1 MSQAI
6 RGRDSGFF
14 GTRDTNADPYETDLG
29 LLEGLLMNEHAA
41 WTTFQQRY
49 DRLVESCI
57 GRVLR
62 KFQRRV
68 SLEDAREVRAS
79 FYLALVQNEMHKLRA
94 FDPSRGCK
102 LGTFIGMIAT
112 NCAHDH
118 LRSIRREPMK
128 DVIGEGALDVE
139 SEEPSPFE
147 HTSHKERAALCG
159 KVLADFSDK
168 DRDFATLYFID
179 GMEPEEI
186 AARMNISVKTVYT
199 KKHKIQQK
207 LGMLFVRHAA

>member
-14 GTRDTNADPYETDLG
+14 GTRDMNVDPYETELG
-29 LLEGLLMNEHAA
+29 LLEGLLMNERAA
-41 WTTFQQRY
+41 WAAFHTRY
-49 DRLVESCI
+49 DRLIESCI

-62 KFQRRV
+62 KFQSRV
-68 SLEDAREVRAS
+68 SIEDAREVKAS

-102 LGTFIGMIAT
+102 LGTFIGMIAA

-118 LRSIRREPMK
+118 LRSIRREPTK
-128 DVIGEGALDVE
+128 DVIGEGALEVE
-139 SEEPSPFE
+139 SEEPSPFDA
-147 HTSHKERAALCG
+147 TSRKERVALCT
-159 KVLADFSDK
+159 KVLEDFSDK
-168 DRDFATLYFID
+168 DRDFATLYFVE

-186 AARMNISVKTVYT
+186 AERMNISVKTVYT
-199 KKHKIQQK
+199 KKHKIQAK